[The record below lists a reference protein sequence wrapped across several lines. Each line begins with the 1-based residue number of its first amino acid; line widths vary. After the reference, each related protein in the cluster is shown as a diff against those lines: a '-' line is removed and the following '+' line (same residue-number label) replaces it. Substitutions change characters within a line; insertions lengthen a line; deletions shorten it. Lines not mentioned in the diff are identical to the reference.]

1 MRIEFSFSATEIY
14 FWSRGIISELKM
26 LNGTKWHFQYNNP
39 RIFQFYLLIVCFWL
53 GRKSLKTYYSIRL
66 TCKTNKGQD
75 SDFLFL
81 QSVGPKKTQYFG
93 SVIFDA
99 PKNIIFYE
107 SPNSVEGNASWIKLL
122 FCFHRLSQSSLCTNS
137 TCGDRE
143 QPISIIKTAN
153 LLKARELCHLF
164 MLL

>member
-26 LNGTKWHFQYNNP
+26 FNGTKWHFQYNNP
-39 RIFQFYLLIVCFWL
+39 RIFQFYLLIVFFWL

-66 TCKTNKGQD
+66 TCKTNKAQD

-81 QSVGPKKTQYFG
+81 RSVGPNKTQYFG
-93 SVIFDA
+93 SVIFAA

-107 SPNSVEGNASWIKLL
+107 SPNGAEGNASWIKLL
-122 FCFHRLSQSSLCTNS
+122 FCFHRLSQMSKVPSVQIVRVVTENNQYLS
-137 TCGDRE
+137 
-143 QPISIIKTAN
+143 
-153 LLKARELCHLF
+153 
-164 MLL
+164 